1 MPYVRVAGVAK
12 KKFLLKQLLIL
23 TPLSLSGIFLATQVI
38 SSMSSRSGNS
48 NASAPTAQT
57 APTAQAS
64 QRSAAPAARRG
75 TPLNG
80 PTGDPGDPFGG
91 GNPGGT
97 NNGGGGGTGGGGGP
111 VGAVPV
117 DGGLTLLLAAG
128 LGYGAR
134 KAYQNRST
142 QMQSE
147 EKVI

>member
-1 MPYVRVAGVAK
+1 MPFVRVVN

-23 TPLSLSGIFLATQVI
+23 APLSMSGIYLATQVI

-57 APTAQAS
+57 AQRTAT
-64 QRSAAPAARRG
+64 PAGRTGNPLSG
-75 TPLNG
+75 TPNPPPPAG
-80 PTGDPGDPFGG
+80 SDPGDPFGG

-97 NNGGGGGTGGGGGP
+97 GGAP
-111 VGAVPV
+111 AGAVPV

-142 QMQSE
+142 QKESQE
-147 EKVI
+147 I